1 MNPSIGIGMNATTPH
16 SGSPMAGLQVLVV
29 EDSDVQRAH
38 AVALVEAMGA
48 ARIWE
53 AADGEE
59 GLAVLARETGID
71 LVLSDLEMPR
81 MDGVAFIGELAA
93 RGFRPRVV
101 IVSSQESE
109 VLRAVRLMAETYG
122 LTLPGVI
129 PKPLS
134 RGALTRLLAEAPLF
148 TASRPVPV
156 VQVEKRKPGREDIR
170 RGISANEFLCFFQ
183 PQITLQGAVLHG
195 VEALVRWRHP
205 VFGLLGPAAFL
216 PQAEAEEELMSDLTM
231 RILEQ
236 VAEAWHAWN
245 RRGLHLDVSVNLSA
259 RSLGVSGFADRLL
272 ETTKCLDLPSKSIV
286 FEVTESASVA
296 NLGHGLANLARL
308 RMRGF
313 KLSIDDFGTGFA
325 TFEQL
330 ERFPFTELKIDQ
342 SITAMLPLAARQMSM
357 AHRMIQLAQDL
368 KLSVVAEGIET
379 LEAWRAIRDL
389 GCETGQGYFIAR
401 PMPGDQVPEWAMVDR
416 SHLREQALG

>member
-1 MNPSIGIGMNATTPH
+1 MNATAPQPHTPVT
-16 SGSPMAGLQVLVV
+16 GLQVLIV
-29 EDSDVQRAH
+29 EDSDVQRVH

-48 ARIWE
+48 ARVWE

-59 GLAVLARETGID
+59 GLAVLAKEPTID
-71 LVLSDLEMPR
+71 LVLSDLEMPH

-93 RGFRPRVV
+93 RGFRPRVI
-101 IVSSQESE
+101 IVSSQEDE
-109 VLRAVRLMAETYG
+109 VMRAVRLMAETYG

-134 RGALTRLLAEAPLF
+134 REALARLLAEAPRV
-148 TASRPVPV
+148 TAAEPAPV
-156 VQVEKRKPGREDIR
+156 VQADQREPGREDIR
-170 RGISANEFLCFFQ
+170 RGISAHEFQCFFQ
-183 PQITLQGAVLHG
+183 PQITLQGALFHG

-216 PQAEAEEELMSDLTM
+216 PQAEAEEELMSDLTV
-231 RILEQ
+231 RILER
-236 VAEAWHAWN
+236 VAESWHAWN
-245 RRGLHLDVSVNLSA
+245 RRGLHLEVSVNLSA
-259 RSLGVSGFADRLL
+259 RSLGVLGFADRLL
-272 ETTKCLDLPSKSIV
+272 ETTKRLELTPKSIV

-296 NLGHGLANLARL
+296 NLGHCLANLARL
-308 RMRGF
+308 RMWGF

-342 SITAMLPLAARQMSM
+342 SITVMLPMAARQMSM
-357 AHRMIQLAQDL
+357 ARRMIQLAQDL
-368 KLSVVAEGIET
+368 HLSVVAEGIET

-389 GCETGQGYFIAR
+389 GGEIGQGYFIAR
-401 PMPGDQVPEWAMVDR
+401 PMPGEQVPEWAKVDR